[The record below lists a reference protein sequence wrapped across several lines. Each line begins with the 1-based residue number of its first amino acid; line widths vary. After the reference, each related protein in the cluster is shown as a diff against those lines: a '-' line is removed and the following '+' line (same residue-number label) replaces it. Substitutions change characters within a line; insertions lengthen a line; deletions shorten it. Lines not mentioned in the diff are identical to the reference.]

1 MNILETEA
9 FTTGKKSSLY
19 LLIVIFLTLD
29 PLASVARNHRDE
41 FIYLIFCPLCS
52 FMCRARTEFIFNLA
66 TFPLPELLPTLHST
80 ASAVRSHPH
89 YPSEVAAQSF
99 LWLCGSGLYTSYFC
113 YFLWCVWKESKNT
126 FPFSQLLMA
135 LCHGITLW
143 SNYMNS
149 FISCSSWSCRCAMP

>member
-9 FTTGKKSSLY
+9 FITEKSSSLY
-19 LLIVIFLTLD
+19 LLIVIFFTLH

-41 FIYLIFCPLCS
+41 VIYMIFCPLGS

-66 TFPLPELLPTLHST
+66 TLSPPELLPTLHSA

-89 YPSEVAAQSF
+89 YPSGAAAQSS

-113 YFLWCVWKESKNT
+113 
-126 FPFSQLLMA
+126 
-135 LCHGITLW
+135 
-143 SNYMNS
+143 
-149 FISCSSWSCRCAMP
+149 